1 MPLLDPFGLCVV
13 AGVQEEAEGWETGV
27 SEQRYPFLGN
37 RAGDR
42 AQICWHVPGL
52 QSCLQMYPA
61 DRRAASPPLRPG
73 SC

>member
-37 RAGDR
+37 SRGQGPNLLACPWTSVLPPD
-42 AQICWHVPGL
+42 VPG
-52 QSCLQMYPA
+52 
-61 DRRAASPPLRPG
+61 
-73 SC
+73 